1 MVIKVGILELD
12 MNKLMTSGTGIF
24 MIGAAWLIFWLG
36 PAFFL
41 FEKDPRWG
49 HNFAI
54 PIVFM
59 TVGLAY
65 HFRTIACDTVA
76 VFSVFIVTIP
86 TLLAL
91 WSWETALILAIL
103 FFGVV
108 ILIYLV
114 ERKAGEIINPG
125 PRLKIWL
132 KIHLLNF
139 SYIGLLHMPL
149 IFFISRWSNP
159 DPFSTYLPAEH
170 DIPTAVFN
178 AMLFV
183 LIPLAVMER
192 YVQML
197 GGYAVSKIGFV
208 WSILMIMIPLLVIGI
223 LG

>member
-1 MVIKVGILELD
+1 MKPDL
-12 MNKLMTSGTGIF
+12 NKLMTSGTGIF
-24 MIGAAWLIFWLG
+24 IIGAAWFLFWLG

-59 TVGLAY
+59 TVGLAS
-65 HFRTIACDTVA
+65 HLRTIPCDIVA
-76 VFSVFIVTIP
+76 VISAFVVTIP
-86 TLLAL
+86 TLLVL
-91 WSWETALILAIL
+91 WSWETALMLAGV
-103 FFGVV
+103 FFG
-108 ILIYLV
+108 IEIFLYLV
-114 ERKAGEIINPG
+114 ERKVGEIIKPG

-170 DIPTAVFN
+170 DIPTTIFN

-183 LIPLAVMER
+183 LVPLAVMER
-192 YVQML
+192 YVKTL
-197 GGYAVSKIGFV
+197 GGYAVSKIGFN
-208 WSILMIMIPLLVIGI
+208 WSVLMIIIPLVVINVVG
-223 LG
+223 

>member
-1 MVIKVGILELD
+1 MKLE

-24 MIGAAWLIFWLG
+24 IMGTAWFLFWLG

-49 HNFAI
+49 HNFVI

-59 TVGLAY
+59 TVGLAS
-65 HFRTIACDTVA
+65 HIRTTACDLIA
-76 VFSVFIVTIP
+76 VISAFVVTIP

-91 WSWETALILAIL
+91 WSWETALILACI
-103 FFGVV
+103 FFG
-108 ILIYLV
+108 IEIFLYLV

-125 PRLKIWL
+125 PRLKVWL

-139 SYIGLLHMPL
+139 SYIGMLHMPL

-159 DPFSTYLPAEH
+159 GPFLTYLPVEH
-170 DIPTAVFN
+170 DIPTTIFN

-183 LIPLAVMER
+183 LVPLAVMER
-192 YVQML
+192 YVKTMS
-197 GGYAVSKIGFV
+197 GYAVSKIGFA
-208 WSILMIMIPLLVIGI
+208 WSVLMIIIPLVVINLVG
-223 LG
+223 

>member
-1 MVIKVGILELD
+1 MKLE

-24 MIGAAWLIFWLG
+24 IIGALWFIFWLG
-36 PAFFL
+36 PAYFL

-59 TVGLAY
+59 TVGLAS
-65 HFRTIACDTVA
+65 HFRTIACDLVA
-76 VFSVFIVTIP
+76 VICAFVVTIP

-91 WSWETALILAIL
+91 WSWETALILASV
-103 FFGVV
+103 FFGIE
-108 ILIYLV
+108 ILLYLA
-114 ERKAGEIINPG
+114 ERKVGEIIKPG
-125 PRLKIWL
+125 PRLKVWL

-159 DPFSTYLPAEH
+159 DPFSTYLPEEH
-170 DIPTAVFN
+170 DIPTTIFN
-178 AMLFV
+178 AMLFLLV
-183 LIPLAVMER
+183 PLAVIER
-192 YVQML
+192 YVKML
-197 GGYAVSKIGFV
+197 GGYAVSKIGFI
-208 WSILMIMIPLLVIGI
+208 WSVLMIIIPLIVIVV